1 MPLENLITMKKQATT
16 GLTIPTNQLLGE
28 LKRRALTT
36 LNEVVN
42 YRPTLWQTVLSQ
54 FGIVGLMV
62 LAFSAGAG
70 LNEVAHSAPDTLSA
84 RVPAP
89 PPTLDPVIVPTIDT
103 LIRDLE
109 ILQPRKKPEVKKVS
123 VRTPANQQEYIQRFA
138 HVAIAEMHKF
148 GIPASISLAQG
159 LLESRH
165 GKSDLAVLYN
175 NHFGIKC
182 FSKKC
187 KRGHCVNYSDDS
199 HKDYFRRY
207 TSAWESWRAH
217 SELLMKRY
225 RSLKK
230 HGKNYKAWAYGL
242 KKLGYATSRTYAE
255 DLIRLIEKYD
265 LHKYDKK

>member
-1 MPLENLITMKKQATT
+1 MKKQEMT

-28 LKRRALTT
+28 LKRRVLTT
-36 LNEVVN
+36 ITEVVN

-70 LNEVAHSAPDTLSA
+70 LNEAAHSAPDTLSA

-89 PPTLDPVIVPTIDT
+89 PPTLDPIMPTIDT

-109 ILQPRKKPEVKKVS
+109 ILQPREKPEVRKVS
-123 VRTPANQQEYIQRFA
+123 IRVPANQEEYIQRFA
-138 HVAIAEMHKF
+138 HVAVAEMHKF

-159 LLESRH
+159 LIESKY
-165 GKSDLAVLYN
+165 GQSELTKVAN

-187 KRGHCVNYSDDS
+187 KKGHCINFADDS
-199 HKDYFRRY
+199 HKDYFVKY
-207 TSAWESWRAH
+207 KTAWESWRAH
-217 SELLMKRY
+217 SIVLMGRY
-225 RSLKK
+225 KSLKK

-255 DLIRLIEKYD
+255 DLIRLIEKYN